1 MARQESLHSPN
12 NVAAKATFL
21 AHLLTGKSVKAAAE
35 AAGVGR
41 RTFYDWR
48 DMDAEF
54 REAWEDAITGSV
66 EVLEDE
72 VRNRALDRT
81 DKNSHIL
88 LMFLVKRHRP
98 EYRENYK
105 AEKSGAEDKVTE
117 FDFSRED
124 MDKAIAILQEASNA
138 PSSES
143 L

>member
-1 MARQESLHSPN
+1 MAKQQPLHNPN

-21 AHLLTGKSVKAAAE
+21 AHLMTGKSVKASAE

-72 VRNRALDRT
+72 VRDRALDRT

-88 LMFLVKRHRP
+88 LMFLVKKHKP

-105 AEKSGAEDKVTE
+105 SEVHLVRDTVQE
-117 FDFSRED
+117 FDFSKVEID
-124 MDKAIAILQEASNA
+124 EAVAILQEAANREDK
-138 PSSES
+138 PSP
-143 L
+143 

>member
-1 MARQESLHSPN
+1 MARQTPLHSPN

-21 AHLLTGKSVKAAAE
+21 ANLMTGKSVKASAE

-72 VRNRALDRT
+72 VRDRALDRT

-88 LMFLVKRHRP
+88 LMFLVKKHKP

-105 AEKSGAEDKVTE
+105 SEVHLVRDTVQE
-117 FDFSRED
+117 FDFSKVEID
-124 MDKAIAILQEASNA
+124 EAVAILQEAANREDK
-138 PSSES
+138 PSP
-143 L
+143 

>member
-21 AHLLTGKSVKAAAE
+21 ANLLLGKSVKAAAE

-54 REAWEDAITGSV
+54 RAAWEDALTGSI

-72 VRNRALDRT
+72 VRERALDRL

-88 LMFLVKRHRP
+88 LMFLVKKHKP

-105 AEKSGAEDKVTE
+105 QELHLVKDTVKE
-117 FDFSRED
+117 FDFSSTE
-124 MDKAIAILQEASNA
+124 MEEAIAILQKAADDGSKA
-138 PSSES
+138 T
-143 L
+143 